1 MSNAVDNR
9 VVQLEM
15 ENGSFEKNANKSIKT
30 LDKLDTAL
38 NLKNGKRSFEEVEQA
53 AAKCNFKP
61 LLSAADTVVAKFS
74 AMEIAGIAA
83 LTNLTNKAVNSG
95 IRMAKSLSIDQI
107 TSGYSKYEQKTSNVQ
122 TLVNSTGKSIQEVNK
137 YLDRL
142 MWFSDET
149 SYGFTDM
156 TQALSTM
163 VSSGGDIDKLV
174 PMIEG
179 MANAT
184 AFAGKGA
191 AEFNRVIYNL
201 NQSYS
206 QGFLGYMDWKSV
218 QMAGASSKQLVET
231 LIRAGEEA
239 GTIKKGQVTVDN
251 FTESLSKKW
260 ATREVMENG
269 FGYFDEM
276 TQKAYEMIGT
286 LDDQGNTIDT
296 ASRAYEILS
305 KDYDGVSI
313 NAAKAAQ
320 EAKSFTEAI
329 DSTKDAVS
337 SGWMKTFEIIF
348 GDYGQAKA
356 LWTDVS
362 EGLWDIFAGGFEDRN
377 NMLED
382 VFQTSPVKN
391 YAQSL
396 EDAGV
401 KFDEFKS
408 KLKETYRER
417 GKGMSDRD
425 FETLTAEATTFEE
438 LLGQSWVKSDLLEK
452 TISKL
457 PKDMA
462 KTGAATKK
470 TTGNIADLLKDVNS
484 GKYGYGLKNQQKALS
499 EAGIDGSEALGDNWL
514 QKLYNANANGNQEVI
529 DSLNQTLFATEE
541 VTEAATDQV
550 DVWEDLAKKAKEFDN
565 DGYYSKSTGRT
576 IMLDG
581 LKNILGAVGDRLDV
595 VKEAWEKVFP
605 PMTAERLRNIIISF
619 HAFTNSLKMG
629 SGEAAALATV
639 SERVF
644 SVLGKVRDVVV
655 SIGKV
660 GMAAFKLAGRFGQ
673 WFVKLEP
680 VAKIISQVKELLDGL
695 HSDTLSGFDSVIQK
709 ITKFAETL
717 NSLDSKDF
725 DKFLNKIDPLIKKF
739 KKLQEASA
747 PVISKIGS
755 FFKEVGGWIYDNA
768 ITPLG
773 AFISKV
779 IESEDPIGTLV
790 AGIEAFGKKA
800 AAAFKS
806 LWQKIKDGDLKS
818 IFAWFQRTFPSIG
831 SIIDKVS
838 EAFQKLTTNADG
850 TKKSLD
856 FSKVI
861 SLITFAGLIAALAS
875 IGKALES
882 VRQAADTIKTTFAN
896 LNKIFVSKFGN
907 TFASN
912 VRTIAL
918 ACVALASSL
927 WLIASIPS
935 DRLIAAAVALGVLMI
950 ILGALAAAMTFI
962 SAKLSKKQLKTIT
975 GLVKP
980 MLALSASILILSFAL
995 KNIAAALDGTKT
1007 AKEGFARVGEML
1019 LLIGGLGLEIIGL
1032 TALMALLP
1040 GKVKLMSVV
1049 MFIVAAALLKVTSA
1063 LNMIKDLKLS
1073 EDAAQVLAGVGVLVF
1088 LIALVNAI
1096 AEVSSSKIPQ
1106 VKGFSKLTN
1115 VLVGLAAVIAG
1126 IYLATLTISKLKG
1139 LTLSDI
1145 TSKCKEAITILGVI
1159 AAVGVALG
1167 IAGKFVKPAVS
1178 AAKDLGIGILA
1189 IVASLY
1195 LVTLLVE
1202 RLAGIGDSGMIDSAA
1217 TAMVWLVGVM
1227 AALTVA
1233 LGYASKLSDG
1243 GKGVFKIAASL
1254 LVVVVGLT
1262 LMVGLLKVIDALF
1275 GQMELKHIAKIA
1287 GILTGLVVLMGL
1299 LAVAVGFAGKLGAGK
1314 GTGALIAAVVG
1325 VVALAAVLVVLT
1337 NFTWD
1342 QLAPGIASIAIVMV
1356 ALGLMMYAIG
1366 RAVEAATSNSGAG
1379 GAVALIGAAIILGT
1393 VAVALFALCDKPW
1406 QELGAAFLAIGLTL
1420 AAVVGCFAILS
1431 KIEFSWSTVGNLLAA
1446 IVMLGAVVAAVKLLV
1461 PAFQALAELPTM
1473 DFLKNMGILLGGVTL
1488 LLVVVGVL
1496 AVVLGAL
1503 GVAVPALLA
1512 IAGVLVAVGL
1522 LCVMFA
1528 ASMAILANVNYTA
1541 IASGL
1546 AICIG
1551 PMYALSGAGMIMIIG
1566 AVGVALMA
1574 GAIALFGLACQ
1585 SAAGGIAAF
1594 SIALEYLLGIFSALA
1609 SGFQNTGSI
1618 IGALANFDK
1627 EFEEKSSNIEAN
1639 ADKLQKALAKVT
1651 GSNVVDMSGVTQDIG
1666 NGFGKAGDAIESQA
1680 GTIENSMTG
1689 VIKQTGNSAASEAAT
1704 QGAQAGKNWLKG
1716 YQDTVWKRENSGIT
1730 LDPNANPTANL
1741 QKGTAPY
1748 AQPKAQFDPSLMSP
1762 EAKKAY
1768 EVQGTEIVAAVN
1780 DGVTAGIENS
1790 DTTSDAL
1797 QTMLGGIDVSGVP
1810 DVLMTKLSEVLP
1822 GVDMSSIT
1830 SMFTGN
1836 FMDGLENSDMGAQL
1850 QTWLSGAI
1858 DGADFGSIGGEGAT
1872 NFTQLFGEKLD
1883 SFMPTATEKGTEIGN
1898 SAKSGLDSVDTT
1910 SSGVNFAQGFINGI
1924 LSLIEQTKAA
1934 ASSLGAAGTEGL
1946 SAGIK
1951 EGSPSKITRQSGKY
1965 FSEGFIIGINMNAIY
1980 AAAAAYNMGVDTVG
1994 ALDEGIQNGEV
2005 NRIVPVLDT
2014 SDIYNQMSDFDG
2026 TYRPVIKPTLDMS
2039 GVDPAFRNMTAVAT
2053 VRSQNSGTAGTSSSE
2068 KTVTQSSVN
2077 FTQNNYSPKAL
2088 PRAEI
2093 YRQTRNQLNT
2103 MKGML
2108 KRT

>member
-9 VVQLEM
+9 IVQLEM
-15 ENGSFEKNANKSIKT
+15 DNGSFENNANKSIKT
-30 LDKLDTAL
+30 LDKLDAAL
-38 NLKNGKRSFEEVEQA
+38 NLKNGRRSFDEVEQA

-83 LTNLTNKAVNSG
+83 LTNLTNKAVDTG

-107 TSGYSKYEQKTSNVQ
+107 MSGYSKYEQKTSNVQ
-122 TLVNSTGKSIQEVNK
+122 TLINSTGKSIEEING

-156 TQALSTM
+156 TQALATM
-163 VSSGGDIDKLV
+163 VSSGGDIDKIV

-206 QGFLGYMDWKSV
+206 QGFLSYMDWKSV

-231 LIRAGEEA
+231 LIQAGEEA
-239 GTIKKGQVTVDN
+239 GTIKKGEVTIDN
-251 FTESLSKKW
+251 FTDTLSKKW
-260 ATREVMENG
+260 ATREVMEKG

-286 LDDQGNTIDT
+286 LDDQGNTIET
-296 ASRAYEILS
+296 ATQAYEILS
-305 KDYDGVSI
+305 KQYDTVSL

-337 SGWMKTFEIIF
+337 SGWMRTFEIIV
-348 GDYGQAKA
+348 GNYEQAKT

-362 EGLWDIFAGGFEDRN
+362 QGLWDIFASGFEDRN
-377 NMLED
+377 NMLEE
-382 VFQTSPVKN
+382 VFQTSPVKK

-401 KFDEFKS
+401 KFDDFKS
-408 KLKETYRER
+408 KLKETYREN
-417 GKGMSDRD
+417 GKRMSDQE
-425 FETLTAEATTFEE
+425 FETLTAGATTFEE
-438 LLGQSWVKSDLLEK
+438 LLGQSWVKSSLLEK
-452 TISKL
+452 TIAKL
-457 PKDMA
+457 PKDLS
-462 KTGAATKK
+462 KTSSAAKK
-470 TTGNIADLLKDVNS
+470 TTGNISDLLKDVNS
-484 GKYGYGLKNQQKALS
+484 GKYGYGIKEQQKRLA

-514 QKLYNANANGNQEVI
+514 QTLYNANAHGNQEVI
-529 DSLNQTLFATEE
+529 DGLNQTLFATEE
-541 VTEAATDQV
+541 VTDAVSDQT
-550 DVWEDLAKKAKEFDN
+550 DVWEELAQKAKEFDN
-565 DGYYSKSTGRT
+565 DGYYAKTDGRT

-581 LKNILGAVGDRLDV
+581 LKNVLSAVGERLDV
-595 VKEAWEKVFP
+595 VMKAWEKVFP

-619 HAFTNSLKMG
+619 HAFTEKLKMG
-629 SGEAAALATV
+629 SKESAVLATV
-639 SERVF
+639 FERVF

-655 SIGKV
+655 AIGKV
-660 GMAAFKLAGRFGQ
+660 GAAALKLTGRFAQ
-673 WFVKLEP
+673 WFAKMEP
-680 VAKIISQVKELLDGL
+680 VAKVISQIKEFLDGL
-695 HSDTLSGFDSVIQK
+695 HSDTLSGFDTVIQK
-709 ITKFAETL
+709 ITEFADTL
-717 NSLDSKDF
+717 NNLDTEDF
-725 DKFLNKIDPLIKKF
+725 DKLRKKMAPLIK
-739 KKLQEASA
+739 LWNELTAVASPIIA
-747 PVISKIGS
+747 TISS
-755 FFKEVGGWIYDNA
+755 FFSEVGTWIYNNA
-768 ITPLG
+768 LTPLG
-773 AFISKV
+773 AFIDKV
-779 IESEDPIGTLV
+779 ISSEDPIGTF
-790 AGIEAFGKKA
+790 IEGVQAFGKKA
-800 AAAFKS
+800 AAAFKN
-806 LWQKIKDGDLKS
+806 LWNKIKAGDLKS
-818 IFAWFQRTFPSIG
+818 IFSWFQKTFPSITG
-831 SIIDKVS
+831 IIDKVS

-861 SLITFAGLIAALAS
+861 SAITFVGLITALAS

-882 VRQAADTIKTTFAN
+882 VGKAADTIKTTFAN
-896 LNKIFVSKFGN
+896 VNKLFVSKFGN
-907 TFASN
+907 TFAGN
-912 VRTIAL
+912 VRTVAL
-918 ACVALASSL
+918 ACVALAASL

-935 DRLIAAAVALGVLMI
+935 DRLAAASVALGVLMVV
-950 ILGALAAAMTFI
+950 LGALAAAMTFI

-1325 VVALAAVLVVLT
+1325 VVALAAILVVLT

-1342 QLAPGIASIAIVMV
+1342 QIWPAIV
-1356 ALGLMMYAIG
+1356 ALGVTMLALGAMMLLVG
-1366 RAVEAATSNSGAG
+1366 FAVQAATKNSGAG
-1379 GAVALIGAAIILGT
+1379 GAAGLIGATLMLI
-1393 VAVALFALCDKPW
+1393 AVAASLVILSKIPIDGVA
-1406 QELGAAFLAIGLTL
+1406 T
-1420 AAVVGCFAILS
+1420 AVVGLSVALLAVAGCFAILS
-1431 KIEFSWSTVGNLLAA
+1431 KIEFSWSTVGNLLVA
-1446 IVMLGAVVAAVKLLV
+1446 IVMLGAVVAAIKLLV
-1461 PAFQALAELPTM
+1461 PAFQALAQLPTM

-1528 ASMAILANVNYTA
+1528 ASMAILANVNYAA
-1541 IASGL
+1541 IAAGFAVCL
-1546 AICIG
+1546 G
-1551 PMYALSGAGMIMIIG
+1551 PMFAMGGAGFTLIIG
-1566 AVGVALMA
+1566 AVGVTLFAL
-1574 GAIALFGLACQ
+1574 ALLVLGLACAG
-1585 SAAGGIAAF
+1585 AAGDLAAF
-1594 SIALEYLLGIFSALA
+1594 SVALEFLLGILSAVGSA
-1609 SGFQNTGSI
+1609 FQNSNGSI
-1618 IGALANFDK
+1618 IGALANLK
-1627 EFEEKSSNIEAN
+1627 TELASSAQDVSKN
-1639 ADKLQKALAKVT
+1639 AGALKTALGELT
-1651 GSNVVDMSGVTQDIG
+1651 GEPIVDFSGVGDDISKG
-1666 NGFGKAGDAIESQA
+1666 LGQAGDSITENGSVVTDALNGVVNDAGDSAAKNSEKQGKRTALSWIAGLGQGAKSFFGFGDLEVTPTVTPAPQKNTPSATPTMARNKPVERSQMVTMGAEDAIAYQE
-1680 GTIENSMTG
+1680 G
-1689 VIKQTGNSAASEAAT
+1689 VQSVTTQQQSSGSFLDSLFGNF
-1704 QGAQAGKNWLKG
+1704 
-1716 YQDTVWKRENSGIT
+1716 NSG
-1730 LDPNANPTANL
+1730 D
-1741 QKGTAPY
+1741 
-1748 AQPKAQFDPSLMSP
+1748 
-1762 EAKKAY
+1762 
-1768 EVQGTEIVAAVN
+1768 
-1780 DGVTAGIENS
+1780 VTNFIS
-1790 DTTSDAL
+1790 
-1797 QTMLGGIDVSGVP
+1797 
-1810 DVLMTKLSEVLP
+1810 TKLSEGLG
-1822 GVDMSSIT
+1822 GVDLTAITGVFSGDLMS
-1830 SMFTGN
+1830 
-1836 FMDGLENSDMGAQL
+1836 GLENSDMATQL
-1850 QTWLSGAI
+1850 QTWMTGAM
-1858 DGADFGSIGGEGAT
+1858 DGADFGSIGGSGADT
-1872 NFTQLFGEKLD
+1872 MAE
-1883 SFMPTATEKGTEIGN
+1883 SFSTDLASGKNTGAAKESATELGN
-1898 SAKSGLDSVDTT
+1898 SAKSGLDSIDTE
-1910 SSGVNFAQGFINGI
+1910 SSGANFTQGFINGI
-1924 LSLIEQTKAA
+1924 LSRI
-1934 ASSLGAAGTEGL
+1934 AGVTVAVHKVGKTATEEL
-1946 SAGIK
+1946 AKSID
-1951 EGSPSKITRQSGKY
+1951 EGSPSKITTQSGKY
-1965 FSEGFIIGINMNAIY
+1965 FSEGFIIGINMNALY
-1980 AAAAAYNMGVDTVG
+1980 AVAAAYSMGADTVD
-1994 ALDEGIQNGEV
+1994 ALNEGIQNGEV
-2005 NRIVPVLDT
+2005 NRVVPVLDT

-2053 VRSQNSGTAGTSSSE
+2053 MCGRTSSDDMPSATEQVNAGT
-2068 KTVTQSSVN
+2068 SVN

-2088 PRAEI
+2088 SQVEI

-2103 MKGML
+2103 LKGML
-2108 KRT
+2108 KKS